1 MENTIRLDL
10 NETPCNSDD
19 EDGNCKSTEAEN
31 GGGVMSENSIDDVV
45 SLDNMD
51 EAAVDNM
58 LNASMENM
66 AEAAVDNMAEP
77 AVDMCFVT
85 GEEFAVFCHD
95 YAYRKGFT
103 FYTRTTE
110 LMKEYKEM
118 GVGRTAAGLKE
129 PMYHMMKVIRLNC
142 KYGGKKQTNGSI
154 VTGCPCQLE
163 HNHCLSPKDSRFM
176 VNYRSIDDPTAGKIT
191 NNDQAGISIAKSY
204 NSLLV
209 ESGGHENITY
219 NQRDVRNV
227 VHLNRRK
234 SRLEGDA
241 VALEKYFQQQYEY
254 NQEFYSAIERDDD
267 GRLMNAFWSDARS
280 RAMHKDFGDI
290 ITFDTTFLCNRYRM
304 PFAPFVGVSHHGKS
318 IVFAAALLSHEDTE
332 TFVWVFNQWLKCMG
346 NPPKGIL
353 TDQCKAIGK
362 AVETVFVG
370 VPHRLCLWHILQN
383 ASRNLGKLS
392 KWKEIEEALRNVVHD
407 TLDPDEFDEA
417 WGLMVEKFGIHD
429 NAWLKETYE
438 IRGRWAPAYW
448 RSTFWAGMSSTQRS
462 EGINRFFKGFVSIET
477 GLLQFIRQYEAALKG
492 KVEEEKL
499 LNFNSTHKPP
509 ICDKDMIVQY
519 VFQKAYTNTKF
530 LEVKAECDALKLV
543 SESKTA
549 SLGGLSVY
557 QAVEKFPKPVWKKR
571 WKTFIVSCDKD
582 KGDFSCSCKLFEFRG
597 ILCRHII
604 KIIEFEDVNVIPERY
619 ILSRWRKD
627 IVRPYE
633 DIRVSYYDPEEFDR
647 VKRVRELSQRH
658 CYLSSLALH
667 SDETFL

>member
-10 NETPCNSDD
+10 NETPCNSND

-51 EAAVDNM
+51 EATVDNM
-58 LNASMENM
+58 VNASMENM
-66 AEAAVDNMAEP
+66 AEAAMDNMAEASVDNMAEST
-77 AVDMCFVT
+77 VDMCSVT

-129 PMYHMMKVIRLNC
+129 LMYHMMKVIRLNC

-154 VTGCPCQLE
+154 VTGCPVYVFGRMIDDKMVIRKCQLE
-163 HNHCLSPKDSRFM
+163 HNHCFSPKDSRFM

-191 NNDQAGISIAKSY
+191 NNYQARISIAKRY

-227 VHLNRRK
+227 VQLNRRK

-267 GRLMNAFWSDARS
+267 GRLMNAFWFDARS

-290 ITFDTTFLCNRYRM
+290 ITFDTAFLCN
-304 PFAPFVGVSHHGKS
+304 
-318 IVFAAALLSHEDTE
+318 
-332 TFVWVFNQWLKCMG
+332 
-346 NPPKGIL
+346 
-353 TDQCKAIGK
+353 
-362 AVETVFVG
+362 
-370 VPHRLCLWHILQN
+370 
-383 ASRNLGKLS
+383 
-392 KWKEIEEALRNVVHD
+392 
-407 TLDPDEFDEA
+407 
-417 WGLMVEKFGIHD
+417 
-429 NAWLKETYE
+429 
-438 IRGRWAPAYW
+438 
-448 RSTFWAGMSSTQRS
+448 
-462 EGINRFFKGFVSIET
+462 
-477 GLLQFIRQYEAALKG
+477 RQYEAALKG

-543 SESKTA
+543 SKSKTA
-549 SLGGLSVY
+549 SLGGLSLY
-557 QAVEKFPKPVWKKR
+557 QAVEKFPKPV
-571 WKTFIVSCDKD
+571 
-582 KGDFSCSCKLFEFRG
+582 
-597 ILCRHII
+597 
-604 KIIEFEDVNVIPERY
+604 
-619 ILSRWRKD
+619 
-627 IVRPYE
+627 
-633 DIRVSYYDPEEFDR
+633 
-647 VKRVRELSQRH
+647 
-658 CYLSSLALH
+658 
-667 SDETFL
+667 

>member
-51 EAAVDNM
+51 EAVDNM

-66 AEAAVDNMAEP
+66 AEAAVDNMAEAAVDNMVEP

-154 VTGCPCQLE
+154 VTGCPVYVFGRMIDDKMVIRKCQLE

-209 ESGGHENITY
+209 ES
-219 NQRDVRNV
+219 
-227 VHLNRRK
+227 
-234 SRLEGDA
+234 DA

-332 TFVWVFNQWLKCMG
+332 TFVWGKVG
-346 NPPKGIL
+346 PSIL
-353 TDQCKAIGK
+353 EEY
-362 AVETVFVG
+362 V
-370 VPHRLCLWHILQN
+370 
-383 ASRNLGKLS
+383 LG
-392 KWKEIEEALRNVVHD
+392 WNV
-407 TLDPDEFDEA
+407 
-417 WGLMVEKFGIHD
+417 I
-429 NAWLKETYE
+429 
-438 IRGRWAPAYW
+438 
-448 RSTFWAGMSSTQRS
+448 

-597 ILCRHII
+597 IL
-604 KIIEFEDVNVIPERY
+604 
-619 ILSRWRKD
+619 
-627 IVRPYE
+627 
-633 DIRVSYYDPEEFDR
+633 
-647 VKRVRELSQRH
+647 
-658 CYLSSLALH
+658 
-667 SDETFL
+667 

>member
-10 NETPCNSDD
+10 NETPCNSND
-19 EDGNCKSTEAEN
+19 EDGNCKSTEAEK

-58 LNASMENM
+58 VNASMENM
-66 AEAAVDNMAEP
+66 AEASVDNMDEP
-77 AVDMCFVT
+77 AVDICFVT
-85 GEEFAVFCHD
+85 GKEFTIFCHD

-154 VTGCPCQLE
+154 ITGCPVYVFGRMIDDKMVIRKCQLE

-176 VNYRSIDDPTAGKIT
+176 VNYRSIDDPTAGKVT

-209 ESGGHENITY
+209 ESGEHENITY

-241 VALEKYFQQQYEY
+241 VALEKYFQQHYEY

-290 ITFDTTFLCNRYRM
+290 ITFDTMFLCN
-304 PFAPFVGVSHHGKS
+304 
-318 IVFAAALLSHEDTE
+318 
-332 TFVWVFNQWLKCMG
+332 
-346 NPPKGIL
+346 
-353 TDQCKAIGK
+353 
-362 AVETVFVG
+362 
-370 VPHRLCLWHILQN
+370 
-383 ASRNLGKLS
+383 RNLGKLS

-417 WGLMVEKFGIHD
+417 WGLV
-429 NAWLKETYE
+429 
-438 IRGRWAPAYW
+438 
-448 RSTFWAGMSSTQRS
+448 
-462 EGINRFFKGFVSIET
+462 
-477 GLLQFIRQYEAALKG
+477 
-492 KVEEEKL
+492 
-499 LNFNSTHKPP
+499 
-509 ICDKDMIVQY
+509 
-519 VFQKAYTNTKF
+519 AYTNTKF
-530 LEVKAECDALKLV
+530 LEVKVECDALKLV

-549 SLGGLSVY
+549 SLGGLSLY

-571 WKTFIVSCDKD
+571 WNTFIVSCDKD
-582 KGDFSCSCKLFEFRG
+582 KGDFSCSCKLFEFR
-597 ILCRHII
+597 
-604 KIIEFEDVNVIPERY
+604 ERY

-633 DIRVSYYDPEEFDR
+633 DIRVSYYDPKEFDR

-658 CYLSSLALH
+658 CYLSLLALH

>member
-1 MENTIRLDL
+1 
-10 NETPCNSDD
+10 
-19 EDGNCKSTEAEN
+19 
-31 GGGVMSENSIDDVV
+31 
-45 SLDNMD
+45 
-51 EAAVDNM
+51 
-58 LNASMENM
+58 
-66 AEAAVDNMAEP
+66 
-77 AVDMCFVT
+77 
-85 GEEFAVFCHD
+85 
-95 YAYRKGFT
+95 
-103 FYTRTTE
+103 
-110 LMKEYKEM
+110 
-118 GVGRTAAGLKE
+118 
-129 PMYHMMKVIRLNC
+129 
-142 KYGGKKQTNGSI
+142 
-154 VTGCPCQLE
+154 
-163 HNHCLSPKDSRFM
+163 M
-176 VNYRSIDDPTAGKIT
+176 VNYHSIDDPTVGKIT
-191 NNDQAGISIAKSY
+191 NNDQVGISIAKSY

-241 VALEKYFQQQYEY
+241 VALEKYFQQQVD
-254 NQEFYSAIERDDD
+254 AIERDDD

-280 RAMHKDFGDI
+280 RAMHKVFGDI
-290 ITFDTTFLCNRYRM
+290 ITFDTTLLCNRI

-353 TDQCKAIGK
+353 TDQYKAIGK

-370 VPHRLCLWHILQN
+370 
-383 ASRNLGKLS
+383 
-392 KWKEIEEALRNVVHD
+392 WKEIEEALHNVVHD
-407 TLDPDEFDEA
+407 TLDLDEFDEA
-417 WGLMVEKFGIHD
+417 WGLMVEKFGIYD

-462 EGINRFFKGFVSIET
+462 EGINRLFKGFVSIET
-477 GLLQFIRQYEAALKG
+477 GLLQFIRQYEVALKG

-519 VFQKAYTNTKF
+519 VFQKAYTDTKF

-582 KGDFSCSCKLFEFRG
+582 KGDFSYSCKLFEFRG
-597 ILCRHII
+597 ILCMHII
-604 KIIEFEDVNVIPERY
+604 KIIEFEDVNIIPERY

-647 VKRVRELSQRH
+647 VKRVRELSPRH

>member
-1 MENTIRLDL
+1 M
-10 NETPCNSDD
+10 
-19 EDGNCKSTEAEN
+19 
-31 GGGVMSENSIDDVV
+31 
-45 SLDNMD
+45 
-51 EAAVDNM
+51 
-58 LNASMENM
+58 
-66 AEAAVDNMAEP
+66 
-77 AVDMCFVT
+77 
-85 GEEFAVFCHD
+85 
-95 YAYRKGFT
+95 
-103 FYTRTTE
+103 
-110 LMKEYKEM
+110 
-118 GVGRTAAGLKE
+118 
-129 PMYHMMKVIRLNC
+129 VIR
-142 KYGGKKQTNGSI
+142 K
-154 VTGCPCQLE
+154 CQLE
-163 HNHCLSPKDSRFM
+163 HNHCLSPKYSRFM

-204 NSLLV
+204 NSF
-209 ESGGHENITY
+209 S
-219 NQRDVRNV
+219 
-227 VHLNRRK
+227 
-234 SRLEGDA
+234 LEPAQVSLKGDA
-241 VALEKYFQQQYEY
+241 VALEKYFQQQYAY
-254 NQEFYSAIERDDD
+254 NKEFYSATERDD

-280 RAMHKDFGDI
+280 RAMQKDFGDI

-318 IVFAAALLSHEDTE
+318 IVFATALLSHEDTE
-332 TFVWVFNQWLKCMG
+332 TFVWVFNQWMKCMG

-362 AVETVFVG
+362 AVETE
-370 VPHRLCLWHILQN
+370 
-383 ASRNLGKLS
+383 SGKTFLVE
-392 KWKEIEEALRNVVHD
+392 KIEEALRNVVHG

-438 IRGRWAPAYW
+438 IKGRWAPAYW
-448 RSTFWAGMSSTQRS
+448 RSMFWAGMSSTQRS
-462 EGINRFFKGFVSIET
+462 EGISRFFKGFVSIET

-509 ICDKDMIVQY
+509 ICDRDMIVQY
-519 VFQKAYTNTKF
+519 VFQNTYTNIKF

-557 QAVEKFPKPVWKKR
+557 QAVENFPKPVWKKR

-582 KGDFSCSCKLFEFRG
+582 KGYFSFSSKLFEFRG

-619 ILSRWRKD
+619 ILSRWKKD
-627 IVRPYE
+627 IVRPYD
-633 DIRVSYYDPEEFDR
+633 DIRVSYYNPEEFDR

-658 CYLSSLALH
+658 CYLSSLVLH
-667 SDETFL
+667 

>member
-10 NETPCNSDD
+10 NEIPCNSDD
-19 EDGNCKSTEAEN
+19 EDGNFKSTEAEN

-66 AEAAVDNMAEP
+66 AEVAVDNMAEAVVDNMAEP

-85 GEEFAVFCHD
+85 GEEFAVEGANVPYD
-95 YAYRKGFT
+95 EGDKI
-103 FYTRTTE
+103 E
-110 LMKEYKEM
+110 L
-118 GVGRTAAGLKE
+118 
-129 PMYHMMKVIRLNC
+129 
-142 KYGGKKQTNGSI
+142 Q
-154 VTGCPCQLE
+154 CQLE

-234 SRLEGDA
+234 SRLQGDA

-254 NQEFYSAIERDDD
+254 NQEFYSAIKRDDD

-318 IVFAAALLSHEDTE
+318 IVFATTLLSHDDME
-332 TFVWVFNQWLKCMG
+332 TLVWVFNQWLKCMG

-353 TDQCKAIGK
+353 TDQCKATGK
-362 AVETVFVG
+362 VVESVFVG

-392 KWKEIEEALRNVVHD
+392 KWNEIEEALRNVVHD

-438 IRGRWAPAYW
+438 IRRRWAPTYW
-448 RSTFWAGMSSTQRS
+448 RSTFWAGMSSTRRS
-462 EGINRFFKGFVSIET
+462 EGINRFFKGFVSVET
-477 GLLQFIRQYEAALKG
+477 GLIQFKRQYEAALKG

-549 SLGGLSVY
+549 SLVGLSVY
-557 QAVEKFPKPVWKKR
+557 QAIEKFPNPV
-571 WKTFIVSCDKD
+571 
-582 KGDFSCSCKLFEFRG
+582 
-597 ILCRHII
+597 
-604 KIIEFEDVNVIPERY
+604 
-619 ILSRWRKD
+619 
-627 IVRPYE
+627 
-633 DIRVSYYDPEEFDR
+633 
-647 VKRVRELSQRH
+647 
-658 CYLSSLALH
+658 
-667 SDETFL
+667 

>member
-19 EDGNCKSTEAEN
+19 ENGNCKSTEAEK
-31 GGGVMSENSIDDVV
+31 GGGIMSENSIDYVV

-51 EAAVDNM
+51 EVAMDNM
-58 LNASMENM
+58 LNASMENI
-66 AEAAVDNMAEP
+66 AEAAVDNMVEP

-85 GEEFAVFCHD
+85 GEEFAVFLHD

-118 GVGRTAAGLKE
+118 GVGRTAAGLKD

-154 VTGCPCQLE
+154 VSGYPVYVFGHMIDDKMVIRKCQLE
-163 HNHCLSPKDSRFM
+163 HNHFLSPKDSRFM
-176 VNYRSIDDPTAGKIT
+176 VNYRSIDDPTVGKIT
-191 NNDQAGISIAKSY
+191 NNDQDGISVAKSY
-204 NSLLV
+204 NSLLA

-227 VHLNRRK
+227 VHLKRRK
-234 SRLEGDA
+234 SRLEGDV
-241 VALEKYFQQQYEY
+241 VALKT
-254 NQEFYSAIERDDD
+254 
-267 GRLMNAFWSDARS
+267 
-280 RAMHKDFGDI
+280 MHKDFGDI
-290 ITFDTTFLCNRYRM
+290 ITFNTTYRM
-304 PFAPFVGVSHHGKS
+304 SFAPFIGVSHHGKS
-318 IVFAAALLSHEDTE
+318 IVFAAMLLSHEDTE
-332 TFVWVFNQWLKCMG
+332 TFVWLFNQWLKCMG

-370 VPHRLCLWHILQN
+370 VPHRLCLWNILQN
-383 ASRNLGKLS
+383 ASKNPGKLS
-392 KWKEIEEALRNVVHD
+392 KWKEIEEALQNVVHD
-407 TLDPDEFDEA
+407 MLDPDEYDEA

-438 IRGRWAPAYW
+438 IRG
-448 RSTFWAGMSSTQRS
+448 
-462 EGINRFFKGFVSIET
+462 
-477 GLLQFIRQYEAALKG
+477 RQYEAALKG

-557 QAVEKFPKPVWKKR
+557 QAVKKFPKPVWKKR

-582 KGDFSCSCKLFEFRG
+582 KGDFSCSCKLSEFRG

-633 DIRVSYYDPEEFDR
+633 D
-647 VKRVRELSQRH
+647 
-658 CYLSSLALH
+658 
-667 SDETFL
+667 

>member
-1 MENTIRLDL
+1 LDL

-19 EDGNCKSTEAEN
+19 ENGNYKSTEAEK

-66 AEAAVDNMAEP
+66 AEAAVGNMAEAAVDNMVEP
-77 AVDMCFVT
+77 VVDMCFVT
-85 GEEFAVFCHD
+85 GEEFA
-95 YAYRKGFT
+95 
-103 FYTRTTE
+103 
-110 LMKEYKEM
+110 EM
-118 GVGRTAAGLKE
+118 GVGRTAVGLKK
-129 PMYHMMKVIRLNC
+129 PMYHMMKVIRLNY
-142 KYGGKKQTNGSI
+142 KYGGKKQTNESI
-154 VTGCPCQLE
+154 VTGCPVYVFGRMIDEKCWNINCKELQLI
-163 HNHCLSPKDSRFM
+163 
-176 VNYRSIDDPTAGKIT
+176 V
-191 NNDQAGISIAKSY
+191 
-204 NSLLV
+204 V
-209 ESGGHENITY
+209 ESGGHENISY

-227 VHLNRRK
+227 VHLNRHK
-234 SRLEGDA
+234 SRLEGDV
-241 VALEKYFQQQYEY
+241 VALKYFQQQYEY
-254 NQEFYSAIERDDD
+254 NHEFYSAIERDDD

-280 RAMHKDFGDI
+280 RAIHKDFGDI
-290 ITFDTTFLCNRYRM
+290 ITFDTSSCATGDETLTQYVGSNMYRL

-318 IVFAAALLSHEDTE
+318 IVFAATLLSHEDTE

-353 TDQCKAIGK
+353 TDQCKAIAK

-383 ASRNLGKLS
+383 ASRNL
-392 KWKEIEEALRNVVHD
+392 
-407 TLDPDEFDEA
+407 
-417 WGLMVEKFGIHD
+417 FGIHD
-429 NAWLKETYE
+429 NVWLKETYE
-438 IRGRWAPAYW
+438 IKGRWAPTYW
-448 RSTFWAGMSSTQRS
+448 RSMFWAGMSSTQRS

-530 LEVKAECDALKLV
+530 LEMKAECDALKLV

-557 QAVEKFPKPVWKKR
+557 QAVEKFPKPVWKK
-571 WKTFIVSCDKD
+571 KK
-582 KGDFSCSCKLFEFRG
+582 
-597 ILCRHII
+597 
-604 KIIEFEDVNVIPERY
+604 
-619 ILSRWRKD
+619 
-627 IVRPYE
+627 E
-633 DIRVSYYDPEEFDR
+633 DI
-647 VKRVRELSQRH
+647 H
-658 CYLSSLALH
+658 CIM
-667 SDETFL
+667 